1 MSKVRNHTDCID
13 TARITHLLSTIPTH
27 LGRRNDLLPSH
38 VVLKML
44 QNQLGST
51 GTATVCFKVSAKWLL
66 SRLLQALLAC
76 SARAKQC

>member
-1 MSKVRNHTDCID
+1 MTKVRTHTDYID
-13 TARITHLLSTIPTH
+13 TARIAHLTSTIPTH

-66 SRLLQALLAC
+66 SRLL
-76 SARAKQC
+76 